1 MKTALYCGGLL
12 MALCFGRQPAAWA
25 AATAPQRGVQNELNI
40 PHVSGGI
47 GSDEQQSMHAV
58 RNDYNLRLTFAVQGS
73 GAYLSD
79 VSLLIFD
86 AAGKQVLYFDSAG
99 PLFFARLAPG
109 HYRVQAAVRGKAM
122 LKSVTLGAA
131 GARELYFYWDAAPDS
146 ADGGAG
152 HER

>member
-1 MKTALYCGGLL
+1 MRAANYCTGLL
-12 MALCFGRQPAAWA
+12 MVLCLGSQSRAMAAV
-25 AATAPQRGVQNELNI
+25 TAPKQVVQNELNI
-40 PHVSGGI
+40 PHVSGGV
-47 GSDEQQSMHAV
+47 GSDEQESMHAV

-109 HYRVQAAVRGKAM
+109 RYRVQAAVHGKAM
-122 LKSVTLGAA
+122 LKSVSLGAA
-131 GARELYFYWDAAPDS
+131 GARELYFYWDAEPDS
-146 ADGGAG
+146 PDSGAD

>member
-1 MKTALYCGGLL
+1 MV
-12 MALCFGRQPAAWA
+12 LCFGMQPPAMASEAA
-25 AATAPQRGVQNELNI
+25 PKQGVQNELHI
-40 PHVSGGI
+40 PHVSGGV
-47 GSDEQQSMHAV
+47 GSDEQESMHAV

-86 AAGKQVLYFDSAG
+86 AAGKQVLYFDSTG

-109 HYRVQAAVRGKAM
+109 QYRVQAAVHGKAM

-131 GARELYFYWDAAPDS
+131 GARELYFYWDAVPES
-146 ADGGAG
+146 AGGGAD